1 MALEVSEFR
10 ITLPGTLLRATIMSL
25 EAARN
30 LPIPDLLRVLN
41 EKLGL
46 EYTRLQEAPI
56 PCTVPVSFLRSEVS
70 EPRLTHLDKRGSG
83 V

>member
-1 MALEVSEFR
+1 
-10 ITLPGTLLRATIMSL
+10 MSL

-30 LPIPDLLRVLN
+30 LPIPNLLRVLN

-46 EYTRLQEAPI
+46 EYTRLQEALI
-56 PCTVPVSFLRSEVS
+56 SCTVPVTFLRSEVS
-70 EPRLTHLDKRGSG
+70 EPRSTRFDKCGSG